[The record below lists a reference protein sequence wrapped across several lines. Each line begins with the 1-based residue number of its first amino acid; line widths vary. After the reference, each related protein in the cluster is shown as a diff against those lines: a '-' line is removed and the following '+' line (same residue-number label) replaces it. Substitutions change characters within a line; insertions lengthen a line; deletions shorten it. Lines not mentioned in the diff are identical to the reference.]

1 MKHLCV
7 NCSYIYDEAIWDSWE
22 GLEAWTKIED
32 IISCPVCDEY
42 DTFHFISEEI
52 SYLDDNPRDKFDV
65 EHYIQVNHIDDTFEV
80 IIGWNTHPM
89 WDDHR
94 IAWVWLFDEYD
105 DLVEERFLKSDDDS
119 VVVFD
124 DYWLTDFEVRIKCTQ
139 HKLFAKKFVL

>member
-1 MKHLCV
+1 
-7 NCSYIYDEAIWDSWE
+7 
-22 GLEAWTKIED
+22 
-32 IISCPVCDEY
+32 
-42 DTFHFISEEI
+42 
-52 SYLDDNPRDKFDV
+52 
-65 EHYIQVNHIDDTFEV
+65 
-80 IIGWNTHPM
+80 M

-94 IAWVWLFDEYD
+94 IAWVWLFDEYE